1 MTTIKPE
8 DVKRISNLAKIE
20 VADENL
26 DKTSGELTKIISWM
40 EKLNEL
46 EVDDV
51 EPLNNIHNMSLRMED
66 DVVSDGDKSDDVLKN
81 ASDTQ
86 KYNYFTV
93 PKVLDQ

>member
-20 VADENL
+20 VAQENL
-26 DKTSGELTKIISWM
+26 EKTSTELSKIISWV
-40 EKLNEL
+40 EKLKEL
-46 EVDDV
+46 EVDNV
-51 EPLNNIHNMSLRMED
+51 EPLNNIHNMHLGMED
-66 DVVSDGDKSDDVLKN
+66 DVVSDGDISDDILKN
-81 ASDTQ
+81 ASETQ